1 MSRKVCFLVS
11 LLVVG
16 VLLLISGF
24 VLLGLYDTIIH
35 DKIKQ
40 EINLKQGG
48 DIYNNWVEPPVPIYF
63 QIYVFNL
70 ENPQQFMNGGKPK
83 VTQKGPYTYREHR
96 KKGKIDYHVNDTVSY
111 NEVRRFE
118 FDRAMSVGSDDDNM
132 TTINIPLVAIADIVR
147 KEYPLIQELVELLLD
162 WANESLVM
170 DVTVNGILWGYEEPM
185 IRKIK
190 DLAQKLGHPL
200 NISDR
205 FGLFS
210 GQNNTDDGRYTIF
223 TGVEDVSRFGVIDRW
238 NGLRNLS
245 YWTTDQCNMING
257 TDGTIFPPFI
267 DKSDILY
274 LFSTDICR
282 SIYVAYD
289 EDVTLKD
296 IPMYRFVAPRS
307 VFQTQNNS
315 ANKGFCTPPD
325 NCLPDGLLNAENCKS
340 GAPVVFSQP
349 NFLDADESV
358 IKSVDGIKPVRED
371 HQTYIDLDPNTG
383 AALNVAKR
391 LQVNILIQN
400 VSFITPTKK
409 LHKMYF
415 PILWLNESAALTD
428 KLADDFKKSVLT
440 PMKILHGVEYG
451 LIALGGLIVIMAILL
466 LVFLKR
472 KKKTELVDLTNEETK
487 LVKD

>member
-1 MSRKVCFLVS
+1 MSRKVCCLVS

-16 VLLLISGF
+16 ALMLIAGF
-24 VLLGLYDTIIH
+24 VLLGLYNTIIH
-35 DKIKQ
+35 NQIKQ
-40 EINLKQGG
+40 EINLKEGG

-70 ENPQQFMNGGKPK
+70 ENPEEFKNGGKPR
-83 VTQKGPYTYREHR
+83 VTQRGPYTYREHR

-111 NEVRRFE
+111 NEVRWFQFVQE
-118 FDRAMSVGSDDDNM
+118 MSVGSDEDNM
-132 TTINIPLVAIADIVR
+132 TTINIPLVAIADIIS
-147 KEYPLIQELVELLLD
+147 KEYPVIKELVELLLD
-162 WANESLVM
+162 WANESLIM
-170 DVTVNGILWGYEEPM
+170 DVSVKGILWGYEEPM
-185 IRKIK
+185 IKKIK
-190 DLAQKLGHPL
+190 DLARTFGFAL
-200 NISDR
+200 NISDQ

-210 GQNNTDDGRYTIF
+210 GQNHTDDGRYTIF
-223 TGVEDVSRFGVIDRW
+223 TGIVDEPRFGVIDRW

-267 DKSDILY
+267 DKSDVLY
-274 LFSTDICR
+274 IFSTDICR
-282 SIYVAYD
+282 SIYVTYD
-289 EDVTLKD
+289 RDVTLKD

-307 VFQTQNNS
+307 VFEIKNNS

-349 NFLDADESV
+349 NFLDAEESV
-358 IKSVDGIKPVRED
+358 IKSVDGIKPIRED

-400 VSFITPTKK
+400 VSFITSTEK

-415 PILWLNESAALTD
+415 PILWLNESAAITD

-440 PMKILHGVEYG
+440 PMKILQGVEYG
-451 LIALGGLIVIMAILL
+451 LIALGGFIAILAL
-466 LVFLKR
+466 LLLFFLKG
-472 KKKTELVDLTNEETK
+472 KKETELVDIPDENTK
-487 LVKD
+487 LLKD